1 MSLRPKMMIAVML
14 LIVVPVTVM
23 GVWTS
28 SLFSGELGKK
38 ARESSLAR
46 LQEADRQLRDV
57 MEAVAALSASV
68 MTDSIVQERLNEGN
82 ARRSSAVDGREQQ
95 LMTERIGTLLVHYP
109 QVDALLLF
117 NRYGQVYAYAPDG
130 RLATGVS
137 EARLTIGQLKREP
150 WLKEAEELRGRPLW
164 LSPGEHDVLPGKERD
179 WLAVRTIPDYYSLSP
194 IGTLIIAMKPD
205 RFQAALEEAVLS
217 ENGQVLLMSAD
228 GDVLAGSVAAA
239 DESAVGLAAAC
250 ARTSGVQTKIVQRN
264 GTDAVVTCMPAHAEG
279 WQLAAVTPERELR
292 EDWGELRL
300 LLLLLLGLTLT
311 SALLFDLLFTRK
323 VVRSIVTVARA
334 MKQAE
339 KGRFV
344 QVAAKGAAE
353 KDEAAL
359 LLNGFNRMSVQMEE
373 LIQRVEEEQRDKRQA
388 EMQALMAQINP
399 HFIYNTLESINSM
412 AVLEGNAAISRMTV
426 SLGKLLRISI
436 SDSRQLVPLAT
447 EIEHVLHYLK
457 IQAYRYEDRLAYTI
471 DLPARLESCRCLK
484 LIIQPLVENALAHG
498 IDPLRRQGSIAIRV
512 FEIGERD
519 LVIEVA
525 DDGKGIDNER
535 MGELFHFTQEA
546 EAGTSRRGVG
556 LLNVHERIRLQYGDK
571 YGLMIC
577 SELYKNTTVRIRIPM
592 Q

>member
-28 SLFSGELGKK
+28 SIFSGELEEK

-46 LQEADRQLRDV
+46 LQEADRKLRDI

-68 MTDSIVQERLNEGN
+68 MTDPLVQERLNEGN
-82 ARRSSAVDGREQQ
+82 ARRSPALDRREER
-95 LMTERIGTLLVHYP
+95 LMTERMGALLAHYP

-117 NRYGQVYAYAPDG
+117 NRYGQVYAYAADD
-130 RLATGVS
+130 RLAAGAP
-137 EARLTIGQLKREP
+137 EAKLTVGQLRREP
-150 WLKEAEELRGRPLW
+150 WQREAEELQGRPLW
-164 LSPGEHDVLPGKERD
+164 LAPGEHDVLPGRERD
-179 WLAVRTIPDYYSLSP
+179 WLAVRTIPDYYSLRP
-194 IGTLIIAMKPD
+194 IGTLIIAMKPG
-205 RFQAALEEAVLS
+205 RFETVLGEAVLS
-217 ENGQVLLMSAD
+217 ENGQVLLMNAD
-228 GDVLAGSVAAA
+228 GGVLAGSADPAAG
-239 DESAVGLAAAC
+239 SAAGSAAAC
-250 ARTSGVQTKIVQRN
+250 ASGGGLQTTVVERK
-264 GTDAVVTCMPAHAEG
+264 GADAVVTCLPAHAEG

-292 EDWGELRL
+292 EDWAELRL
-300 LLLLLLGLTLT
+300 LLLLLLGLTLS

-344 QVAAKGAAE
+344 RIKARGAAE

-412 AVLEGNAAISRMTV
+412 AVLQGNTAISRMTV

-447 EIEHVLHYLK
+447 EIEHVLHYLR
-457 IQAYRYEDRLAYTI
+457 IQAYRYEERLAYTI
-471 DLPARLESCRCLK
+471 DLPPRLEKYRCLK

-498 IDPLRRQGSIAIRV
+498 IDPLQRRGSIAIRV

-535 MGELFHFTQEA
+535 MRELFHSPQEA
-546 EAGTSRRGVG
+546 EEGADRRGVG
-556 LLNVHERIRLQYGDK
+556 LLNVHERIRLQYGGS